1 MSFGIFFAV
10 LFAAFLHASWNA
22 IVKLGVNKLQGMVL
36 LSIAHALIGLMMV
49 IAFPLP
55 DRAALGWLAISVVLH
70 LIYKTFLTLA
80 YQHGDLS
87 RVYPISRGTAP
98 VIVLFVSLLF
108 LSDSFTSW
116 QVAGVFV
123 VGFGI
128 LMMAHGV
135 FANDEQR
142 ELLPFALGAA
152 MGTAGYTLAD
162 GIGARVSMHASAFIG
177 WVFVLDAS
185 LFTLWAVA
193 FKGFEILPKQP
204 RIWAL
209 GLVAGSASVGA
220 YWIAVWAMTVAPIA
234 LVATLRETS
243 VLFAVLIGVFYL
255 KERYDKAK
263 VLAAFVIVC
272 GVVLMRF

>member
-10 LFAAFLHASWNA
+10 LFAAFLHAARNA
-22 IVKLGVNKLQGMVL
+22 IVKFGVNKLQGMVL

-55 DRAALGWLAISVVLH
+55 DRVALGWLAISVVLH
-70 LIYKTFLTLA
+70 LIYKTFLIFA
-80 YQHGDLS
+80 YQNGDLS

-98 VIVLFVSLLF
+98 VIVLIVSLLF
-108 LSDSFTSW
+108 LNDSFTIW
-116 QVAGVFV
+116 QIVGVFV

-152 MGTAGYTLAD
+152 MGTAGYSLAD
-162 GIGARVSMHASAFIG
+162 GIGARVSMQPSAFIG

-185 LFTLWAVA
+185 LFTLWALA

-204 RIWAL
+204 RVWAL
-209 GLVAGSASVGA
+209 GLIAGSASVGA

-234 LVATLRETS
+234 LIATLRETS
-243 VLFAVLIGVFYL
+243 VLFAVLIGVLYL
-255 KERYDKAK
+255 KERYDKTK
-263 VLAAFVIVC
+263 VLAAFVVVC

>member
-1 MSFGIFFAV
+1 MSFGVFFAV

-22 IVKLGVNKLQGMVL
+22 IVKFGVNKLQGMVL

-80 YQHGDLS
+80 YQNGDLS

-108 LSDSFTSW
+108 LSDSFTNW

-142 ELLPFALGAA
+142 ELLPYALGAA

-162 GIGARVSMHASAFIG
+162 GIGARLSMQPSAFIG

-193 FKGFEILPKQP
+193 FKGFDVLPKQP

-209 GLVAGSASVGA
+209 GLAAGSASVGA

-234 LVATLRETS
+234 LIATLRETS
-243 VLFAVLIGVFYL
+243 VLFAVLIGVLYL
-255 KERYDKAK
+255 KERYDKTK

-272 GVVLMRF
+272 GVVMMRF

>member
-1 MSFGIFFAV
+1 MSFGIFLAV
-10 LFAAFLHASWNA
+10 LFAAFLHATWNA
-22 IVKLGVNKLQGMVL
+22 IVKFGVNKLQGMVL
-36 LSIAHALIGLMMV
+36 VSIAHALIGLMMV
-49 IAFPLP
+49 ISFPLP

-80 YQHGDLS
+80 YQNGDLS

-98 VIVLFVSLLF
+98 VIVLIVSLLF
-108 LSDSFTSW
+108 LSDIFTIW
-116 QVAGVFV
+116 QIVGVFV

-128 LMMAHGV
+128 LITAHGV

-152 MGTAGYTLAD
+152 MGTAGYSLAD
-162 GIGARVSMHASAFIG
+162 GIGARVSMQPSAFIG

-185 LFTLWAVA
+185 LFTLWALA

-204 RIWAL
+204 RVWAL
-209 GLVAGSASVGA
+209 GLIAGSASVGA

-234 LVATLRETS
+234 LIATLRETS
-243 VLFAVLIGVFYL
+243 VLFAVLIGVLYL
-255 KERYDKAK
+255 KERYDKTK

>member
-1 MSFGIFFAV
+1 MSFGVFFAV

-22 IVKLGVNKLQGMVL
+22 IVKFGVNKLQGMVL

-80 YQHGDLS
+80 YQNGDLS

-108 LSDSFTSW
+108 LNDSFTNW

-142 ELLPFALGAA
+142 ELLPYALGAA

-162 GIGARVSMHASAFIG
+162 GIGARLSMQPSAFIG

-193 FKGFEILPKQP
+193 FKGFDVLPKQP

-209 GLVAGSASVGA
+209 GLAAGSASVGA

-234 LVATLRETS
+234 LIATLRETS
-243 VLFAVLIGVFYL
+243 VLFAVLIGVLYL
-255 KERYDKAK
+255 KERYDKTK
-263 VLAAFVIVC
+263 VWAAFVIVC
-272 GVVLMRF
+272 GVVMMRF